1 MFIYADNAATTA
13 MSEKSIEAML
23 PWMREAFGNPS
34 SLYEFGQRSAEA
46 LSSARAA
53 VAKVLNCTEN

>member
-23 PWMREAFGNPS
+23 PWMREAYGNPA
-34 SLYEFGQRSAEA
+34 SL
-46 LSSARAA
+46 
-53 VAKVLNCTEN
+53 